1 MAENERTC
9 YLVYDCE
16 RDAQILRILDPIVGD
31 AVLESQILNV
41 GVQLRPGV
49 NSVKAFLLRH

>member
-1 MAENERTC
+1 MAKNERPC

-16 RDAQILRILDPIVGD
+16 GDAQILRILDPIVGD
-31 AVLESQILNV
+31 TVLESQILNV